1 MIAEG
6 IPKMNTRLIQICLAT
21 VVLASCGQKPA
32 EPSEPAAPAAPEP
45 APAAPAAEPTPP
57 PVIALPAI
65 PEGAKV
71 MFIEPADG
79 AKVQGTLEG
88 GKIAVNVKMGAEG
101 IAVKPAGAVEA
112 GSGHHHIIVDAEPDP
127 EGKVVAKD
135 EQHLHFGQGQTEAK
149 LMLSPGDHTLQL
161 QFADGI
167 HRSYGPKLS
176 STIKINVAETST
188 ATAAADKTAQKSADA
203 PKKKPKH

>member
-1 MIAEG
+1 MSAQG
-6 IPKMNTRLIQICLAT
+6 VLDMKTTPIQICLTA

-32 EPSEPAAPAAPEP
+32 EPPPEPVAPVAPAP

-71 MFIEPADG
+71 SFTEPADG
-79 AKVQGTLEG
+79 AKIQGALED

-101 IAVKPAGAVEA
+101 IVVKPAGAVEA
-112 GSGHHHIIVDAEPDP
+112 GSGHHHIIVDAAPDP
-127 EGKVVAKD
+127 EGTVVAKD
-135 EQHLHFGQGQTEAK
+135 EQHIHYGKGETEAK

-167 HRSYGPKLS
+167 HRSYGPKLLH
-176 STIKINVAETST
+176 TIKISVAE
-188 ATAAADKTAQKSADA
+188 AKAAPEKKAKKTKQ
-203 PKKKPKH
+203 

>member
-1 MIAEG
+1 
-6 IPKMNTRLIQICLAT
+6 MNTTLIQMCLVA
-21 VVLASCGQKPA
+21 VVLTACSQKPA
-32 EPSEPAAPAAPEP
+32 EPPTEP
-45 APAAPAAEPTPP
+45 APAPAAAPVQTTPAAAPTPP
-57 PVIALPAI
+57 VLELPAI

-71 MFIEPADG
+71 MFIEPTDG
-79 AKVQGTLEG
+79 AKLTGPLEN

-101 IAVKPAGAVEA
+101 ITVKPAGAVEA

-135 EQHLHFGQGQTEAK
+135 EQHIHYGQGQTEAT

-176 STIKINVAETST
+176 NTVKISVAETST
-188 ATAAADKTAQKSADA
+188 ATAAADTKAPKAGATKKSA
-203 PKKKPKH
+203 KH

>member
-1 MIAEG
+1 
-6 IPKMNTRLIQICLAT
+6 MNTRLIQICSAV
-21 VVLASCGQKPA
+21 VVLVACGQKPA
-32 EPSEPAAPAAPEP
+32 EPPPEPAAPAAPEP

-57 PVIALPAI
+57 PVVALPAI

-71 MFIEPADG
+71 MFTEPADG
-79 AKVQGTLEG
+79 AKVQGTLEN

-101 IAVKPAGAVEA
+101 IVVKPAGAVEA

-135 EQHLHFGQGQTEAK
+135 EQHIHYGQGQTEAK

-167 HRSYGPKLS
+167 HRSYGPKLQN
-176 STIKINVAETST
+176 TIKINVAETST
-188 ATAAADKTAQKSADA
+188 ATAAADKTKEKAEGKA
-203 PKKKPKH
+203 KKAKH

>member
-1 MIAEG
+1 MEG
-6 IPKMNTRLIQICLAT
+6 IPDMRTQLIQICLAT
-21 VVLASCGQKPA
+21 VVLAACGQKPA
-32 EPSEPAAPAAPEP
+32 EPSEPPAAPQP
-45 APAAPAAEPTPP
+45 ALAAPAAEPTPP

-71 MFIEPADG
+71 MFVEPTDG
-79 AKVQGTLEG
+79 AKVQGALEG

-101 IAVKPAGAVEA
+101 IAVEPAGAVEA

-176 STIKINVAETST
+176 STIKISVAETST
-188 ATAAADKTAQKSADA
+188 ATAAADKTTQKATDA
-203 PKKKPKH
+203 PKPKKSKH

>member
-1 MIAEG
+1 
-6 IPKMNTRLIQICLAT
+6 MNTRLIQICSAV
-21 VVLASCGQKPA
+21 VVLVACGQKPA
-32 EPSEPAAPAAPEP
+32 EPPPEPAAPAP

-57 PVIALPAI
+57 PVVALPAI

-71 MFIEPADG
+71 MFTEPADG
-79 AKVQGTLEG
+79 AKVQGALEN

-101 IAVKPAGAVEA
+101 ITVKPAGAVEA

-135 EQHLHFGQGQTEAK
+135 EQHIHYGQGQTEAK

-167 HRSYGPKLS
+167 HRSYGPKLQN
-176 STIKINVAETST
+176 TIKINVSETST
-188 ATAAADKTAQKSADA
+188 ATAAADKTTEKSAESK
-203 PKKKPKH
+203 PKKKH